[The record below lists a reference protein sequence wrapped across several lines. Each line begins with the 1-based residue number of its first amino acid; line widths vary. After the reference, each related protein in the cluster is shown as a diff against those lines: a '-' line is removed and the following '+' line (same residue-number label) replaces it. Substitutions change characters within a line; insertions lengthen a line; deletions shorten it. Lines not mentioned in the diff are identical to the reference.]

1 MSEACELPPSKGS
14 TVQRKPDSVIEQML
28 STVQDG
34 EPEEKHCLSYECDII
49 LECKVCRNL
58 FRVMQSFLNH
68 KKANCLQYLISFDVP
83 VPTKEKEI
91 DKTTSE
97 NSRPTTKEK
106 SEEIPPTKEP
116 SPDKTISKT
125 VPKSKGKAESSET
138 SQVKPPAVSP
148 KEVIPVENNDPM
160 KLRNSRKRDVQQK
173 DSIVSKKDNKDTVS
187 QKQDSSHK
195 KESSA
200 QKKNVSVHKKDSTS
214 DKRDSS
220 TTKRQS
226 LSEQKDTTPQKRNS
240 SSHRRDSPPQKRDS
254 SSHRRESSSHR
265 RDSSSHKRDSSVHK
279 RDSSSEKREITHKK
293 DLSSEK
299 RETSQ
304 HRRERRESI
313 SAKEK
318 QGSSSEKSTP
328 HRKEPEKRGSLTP
341 KKESSDKKR
350 HAPPRKVNTNLKDG
364 HEKMDVS
371 NETSGGVEKMDVTVE
386 TRSVVAKNLSNQKGS
401 SLEKMEID
409 DKKEASTM
417 KQKDN
422 LVQNN
427 ATVQKKDTVAEKNVV
442 STKKNDVSAKKND
455 VATQQNKDGGQ
466 VKEKSVAATIENKN
480 TVSDKTDT
488 TSQKDDVNLNKE
500 NNVVVN
506 EEKSGVVTRK
516 KDSIPEKKVVAT
528 ETKSPSHHEKPFA
541 IGKKVVIVEKKTVA
555 TETKQTSNQER
566 VVVAE
571 KNDSSVQKK
580 DMATETKS
588 VQKKESNVEKKDM
601 ATETKSVEKKDSGVQ
616 KKDMATETK
625 SVEKK
630 DSAVEKKDMATET
643 KSVQKKDSGVE
654 KKDMA
659 IGTRSVEKKDS
670 AVEKKDMATGTRS
683 VEKKDSGVEK
693 KDMAIGTR
701 SVEKK
706 DSGVEKKDMAIGTR
720 SVEKKDSGVEK
731 KDMAIGTRSV
741 EKKGSGV
748 EKKDMAIGTRSV
760 EKKDS
765 SIQKKDMAT
774 ETKSVEKKDSSV
786 LKKDMAT
793 ETKSVEKKESN
804 VQKKDMAT
812 ETRSVE
818 KKDSGIQK
826 KDMATETK
834 SVVDR
839 KQSSVQKKDMAT
851 DTKDSHL
858 IIDGKKVLLTKET
871 GAQGD
876 NVVGEKDASAG
887 KSKENNEVLPK
898 TSTNSEMTTEQVA
911 AVSSAST
918 ANQTEPSDKKLATIQ
933 KELVEN
939 KDADKKIGLNQ
950 DSNSKVLNEP
960 QNISIPNTSELK
972 DVNEDNKNDASDK
985 LNPLIAGVLDAYQRF
1000 KDKTQSQPK
1009 VEDPASK
1016 TNELNTV
1023 PDANEDKKDQSEK
1036 GAEGPGATEKD
1047 AASDKSKP
1055 SGELDLDNKDL
1066 NDPERYELR
1075 NRLRCPDCGLE
1086 LTNMT
1091 KLANHMSKHLA
1102 ESKGHFVCP
1111 ICQKETRLESF
1122 SDLIL
1127 HLRDPHFLK
1136 DKQLLPMWR
1145 NLMKN
1150 CWVDEQDMSASFPV
1164 IEAVKRS
1171 ERSSEDAVPEK
1182 NYKCPYCR
1190 RKPKILRYFSGLIG
1204 HLRSAHGLKRHQIQK
1219 IQTKLRKTSVV
1230 EVVHKKEI
1238 ESTRRMLFKCSFCS
1252 KTFRKKATIK
1262 LHVKTCK
1269 KRTTVSVKETKN
1281 KKPRGRPKTFT
1292 KIVSYKSKID
1302 HKLGER
1308 SDIGPKAASNSEL
1321 LGDNRPAPMTGAAL
1335 HSNYMESQSAANR
1348 DMEHCV
1354 DVNLI
1359 QPVKL
1364 ETFWVSKTPGKPSEC
1379 VKSTVTNLEKL
1390 CQTPSKIFKS
1400 ELTKIGNFQCYSCK
1414 RYYSVRQHF
1423 ERHVQ
1428 LCTQNRKIEEISD
1441 FQALRCLECNQSF
1454 SYLQHLKRHAAKHLG
1469 LDRFR
1474 CKLCNYSSYYWSD
1487 TKCHLTSHKD
1497 IDFRSPE
1504 YYIVSVSSSEYTSPP
1519 EMSNYY
1525 GYQGKKIDRSQTVL
1539 KRRHEPSQASSGSGV
1554 VKTLVLTEQ
1563 DGMLK
1568 VVSDP
1573 NQIAKMVGQQ
1583 GSPPLK
1589 RLRIATDVTQSPA
1602 IMKALPE
1609 IQKAIM
1615 TPSPEK
1621 RESTL
1626 LTKNLP
1632 SPTLSD
1638 PTPSAEQ
1645 FEPATDPDKQHQSW
1659 VRKPLKDPDAQPF
1672 TWDDDEEEETMM
1684 ESTPIKASNNS
1695 NTTSSTPDNKDDTNK
1710 LLSTDNLKK
1719 SPNSNNAASIDE
1731 TLKAVSTIAVTE
1743 EKPIPDQFSEPPKLK
1758 KEIPVETVRCTVR
1771 DIKMEDNL
1779 QMPSISG
1786 PEVAV
1791 NSSSTASDTVMTV
1804 MFNENNDMILV
1815 SPNSS
1820 NSNSSSQ
1827 GSTPHKEFFRVSHP
1841 VLSQV
1846 ISSSQSSSSHSSY
1859 ISTSHSKPA
1868 VSSVMS
1874 KTSTKPLNKP
1884 KTMWDMQHK
1893 NALRRLPTRG
1903 LVSNST
1909 LSFPSASRRVT
1920 KVPDPSPTPVTA
1932 TTFVSVTTESNST
1945 SVNTS
1950 TTSSQSQSIPTTK

>member
-14 TVQRKPDSVIEQML
+14 TVQTKPDSVIEQML
-28 STVQDG
+28 TTVQDG

-68 KKANCLQYLISFDVP
+68 KKVNCLQYLISFDVP

-97 NSRPTTKEK
+97 NSRPITKEK
-106 SEEIPPTKEP
+106 SDEIPSTKEP

-138 SQVKPPAVSP
+138 SQVKSSETSQVKSSETSQVKSSETSQVKSSETSQVKSSAVSP

-173 DSIVSKKDNKDTVS
+173 ESIVSKKDNKDIVS

-195 KESSA
+195 KESSS

-226 LSEQKDTTPQKRNS
+226 LSEQKDTTSQKRNS
-240 SSHRRDSPPQKRDS
+240 SSHRRDSTPQKRDS

-265 RDSSSHKRDSSVHK
+265 RDSSAHKRDSSVHK
-279 RDSSSEKREITHKK
+279 RDSSSEKREITHRK

-318 QGSSSEKSTP
+318 QSSSSEKSTP
-328 HRKEPEKRGSLTP
+328 HKREPEKRGSLTT
-341 KKESSDKKR
+341 KKDSSDKKR

-371 NETSGGVEKMDVTVE
+371 NNETSGGIEKMDVTVE
-386 TRSVVAKNLSNQKGS
+386 TRSVVAKNLTNQKGS
-401 SLEKMEID
+401 SLGKMEID
-409 DKKEASTM
+409 DKNEASTV
-417 KQKDN
+417 KQKDT

-427 ATVQKKDTVAEKNVV
+427 ATVQKKDTVAEKNV
-442 STKKNDVSAKKND
+442 STKKND

-466 VKEKSVAATIENKN
+466 VKETISEKSVAATIENRN

-488 TSQKDDVNLNKE
+488 TSQKDAVNLNKE
-500 NNVVVN
+500 NNVAKN
-506 EEKSGVVTRK
+506 EESQEKSAIITRK
-516 KDSIPEKKVVAT
+516 KDSIPEKKDSIPEKKVMAT
-528 ETKSPSHHEKPFA
+528 ETKSPSFHEKPFA

-555 TETKQTSNQER
+555 TETKQTSNQEK

-580 DMATETKS
+580 DMATETRS

-601 ATETKSVEKKDSGVQ
+601 ATETKSVEKKDSCVQ

-630 DSAVEKKDMATET
+630 DSGVEKKDMATET

-670 AVEKKDMATGTRS
+670 
-683 VEKKDSGVEK
+683 
-693 KDMAIGTR
+693 
-701 SVEKK
+701 
-706 DSGVEKKDMAIGTR
+706 
-720 SVEKKDSGVEK
+720 
-731 KDMAIGTRSV
+731 
-741 EKKGSGV
+741 
-748 EKKDMAIGTRSV
+748 
-760 EKKDS
+760 

-774 ETKSVEKKDSSV
+774 ETKSVDKKDSSV

-793 ETKSVEKKESN
+793 ETKSVEKKDSSVQKKDMATETKSVEKKDSS

-834 SVVDR
+834 SVER

-851 DTKDSHL
+851 ETKDSHL
-858 IIDGKKVLLTKET
+858 IIDGKKVLLLTKET
-871 GAQGD
+871 GAQGN
-876 NVVGEKDASAG
+876 NVVGEKEVSAG

-898 TSTNSEMTTEQVA
+898 ISTNSEMTTEQVA
-911 AVSSAST
+911 AVNIAST
-918 ANQTEPSDKKLATIQ
+918 ANQTEPSDKKLATTQ

-1016 TNELNTV
+1016 ANELDII
-1023 PDANEDKKDQSEK
+1023 PDANDKNNRSEK
-1036 GAEGPGATEKD
+1036 KAEEPSATEKD
-1047 AASDKSKP
+1047 AAADKSKP

-1171 ERSSEDAVPEK
+1171 ERSNEEAVPEK

-1269 KRTTVSVKETKN
+1269 KRTVVSVKETKN

-1292 KIVSYKSKID
+1292 KIVSYKSKKD
-1302 HKLGER
+1302 HNLGER
-1308 SDIGPKAASNSEL
+1308 SNIGPMAASNSEL
-1321 LGDNRPAPMTGAAL
+1321 LSDNRPVPLTTPSL
-1335 HSNYMESQSAANR
+1335 HSNYIESQSAASR

-1504 YYIVSVSSSEYTSPP
+1504 YYIVSVSSSEYTSPQ

-1539 KRRHEPSQASSGSGV
+1539 KRRHEPSQTSSGSGV

-1615 TPSPEK
+1615 TPSSEK

-1672 TWDDDEEEETMM
+1672 TWDDDEEEETII
-1684 ESTPIKASNNS
+1684 ESTPVKASNNS
-1695 NTTSSTPDNKDDTNK
+1695 NTTSSTSDSKDDTNK

-1719 SPNSNNAASIDE
+1719 SPNSNNTPSVDE

-1791 NSSSTASDTVMTV
+1791 NSSSVASDTVMTV

-1815 SPNSS
+1815 SPNPS

-1859 ISTSHSKPA
+1859 ISTSHSKPT

-1920 KVPDPSPTPVTA
+1920 KVPDPLPTPVTA